1 MPVAVVGPP
10 GLEGGRGSRSTS
22 LGQARSTRRRTRKKH
37 GWART
42 DEAKTSSSSSGAA
55 GTGLGTTASPR
66 ELSSH
71 SEVEDHQEQSVV
83 LNGLRH
89 HVMRLHRQMR
99 EIRNEVDDL
108 RGGVFSPKA
117 AEQLEATDYEELEQ
131 SAGSA
136 EATH

>member
-1 MPVAVVGPP
+1 MTVVGPP
-10 GLEGGRGSRSTS
+10 GLEGGRGSKSED
-22 LGQARSTRRRTRKKH
+22 LGQVRSTRRRTRKRH

-42 DEAKTSSSSSGAA
+42 DEAKTSSSTSSAA
-55 GTGLGTTASPR
+55 GTGVGTTASPR
-66 ELSSH
+66 EFSADSF
-71 SEVEDHQEQSVV
+71 EVESHEEQSVV

-117 AEQLEATDYEELEQ
+117 AEQLEVTDYEEPEQ